1 MNLVLQYKLKKSLTM
16 VKRKGKERKKSVK
29 DTFLWQNQLFTK
41 EFESIDGI
49 HKDNIKLFKTDSR
62 LKVLSRTTDVGI
74 G

>member
-41 EFESIDGI
+41 EFENIDGI
-49 HKDNIKLFKTDSR
+49 HKNNIKLFKIDSR
-62 LKVLSRTTDVGI
+62 LKVLSRTTDVSI